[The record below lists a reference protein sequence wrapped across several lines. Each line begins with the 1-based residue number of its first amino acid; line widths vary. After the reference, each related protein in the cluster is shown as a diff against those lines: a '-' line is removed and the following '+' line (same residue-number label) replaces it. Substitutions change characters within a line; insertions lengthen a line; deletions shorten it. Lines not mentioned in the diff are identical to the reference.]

1 MRKYDLYSN
10 VDQSIAQPLP
20 QLGILTHVE
29 ELTRYDLI
37 YVAHK
42 MRNGVELLLKKDD
55 HRSWDENA
63 LAIYYKGF
71 KLGYVSK
78 KTSEMVRKCLDKGKE
93 IKATVKSLSK
103 NRFLPTQE
111 MDIQIYVM

>member
-1 MRKYDLYSN
+1 MRKYNLYNPINQPIS
-10 VDQSIAQPLP
+10 QPLP
-20 QLGILTHVE
+20 KLGILTHVE

-42 MRNGVELLLKKDD
+42 MQNGVELSLKRDES
-55 HRSWDENA
+55 RSWDENA
-63 LAIYYKGF
+63 LAIHYKGF
-71 KLGYVSK
+71 KIGYVSK
-78 KTSEMVRKCLDKGKE
+78 RTSEMVRKLLDKGKE

-103 NRFLPTQE
+103 NKFLPTQE

>member
-1 MRKYDLYSN
+1 MRKYDLYAN
-10 VDQSIAQPLP
+10 AHEPMVQPLP
-20 QLGILTHVE
+20 RLGILTHVE
-29 ELTRYDLI
+29 ELTRYDFI
-37 YVAHK
+37 YIAHK
-42 MRNGVELLLKKDD
+42 MSNGVEIALKKDEQ
-55 HRSWDENA
+55 RSWDENA
-63 LAIYYKGF
+63 LVIYYKGF

-78 KTSEMVRKCLDKGKE
+78 KTSEMVRKFLDKGKE

>member
-1 MRKYDLYSN
+1 MRKYDLYNQFTSTN
-10 VDQSIAQPLP
+10 QPLP
-20 QLGILTHVE
+20 KLGILTHVE

-42 MRNGVELLLKKDD
+42 MKNGVELMLKKDEA
-55 HRSWDENA
+55 RSWDENS
-63 LAIYYKGF
+63 LVIYYKGF

-78 KTSEMVRKCLDKGKE
+78 RTSMMIRKFIDTGKE

-103 NRFLPTQE
+103 NKFLPTQE
-111 MDIQIYVM
+111 MDIQIHIM

>member
-1 MRKYDLYSN
+1 MRKYDLYSPIN
-10 VDQSIAQPLP
+10 ERINAPLP

-42 MRNGVELLLKKDD
+42 MQSGVELSLKKDEN
-55 HRSWDENA
+55 RSWDENA
-63 LAIYYKGF
+63 LAIHYKGF

-78 KTSEMVRKCLDKGKE
+78 KTSEIVRKCLDKGKE
-93 IKATVKSLSK
+93 IRATVKSLSK
-103 NRFLPTQE
+103 NKFLPTQE